1 MILNASGYWIRF
13 SGKTG
18 TRKCPITE
26 EVYKEIRGFKKDGD
40 KEQDRLFT
48 PSFRTNCSPQL
59 RKSCEIRGI
68 EPFTVYGL
76 RRLRVDTLQRQGIE
90 TAVYERIMG
99 HSIRMAQ
106 EIYRTTN
113 DADLQGTLVDVP
125 KKSANVDT
133 ESILTGLIGKLG
145 LSLEEALLRLMK

>member
-1 MILNASGYWIRF
+1 M
-13 SGKTG
+13 
-18 TRKCPITE
+18 
-26 EVYKEIRGFKKDGD
+26 
-40 KEQDRLFT
+40 
-48 PSFRTNCSPQL
+48 
-59 RKSCEIRGI
+59 
-68 EPFTVYGL
+68 
-76 RRLRVDTLQRQGIE
+76 DTLQRQGIE

-113 DADLQGTLVDVP
+113 DADLQGTLVDAP